1 METNNINI
9 EINKNDL
16 ISTSN
21 AIDKNSIIFNIKNE
35 EIIKI
40 NETGFY
46 WKGELITEGK
56 EIYEKFKLF
65 FQLLYSGKP
74 INVIDNLKESLKF
87 YADENNY
94 HDIRNPNSLS
104 GIELDSGNHAR
115 FALEQADKI
124 EKMMNEAEDD
134 YLKKISVD
142 IAKEVDSETI
152 LNLIEKYKH
161 DNNI

>member
-16 ISTSN
+16 ISKSN
-21 AIDKNSIIFNIKNE
+21 AFEKNSIIFNIKDE
-35 EIIKI
+35 AIIKI

-46 WKGELITEGK
+46 WKGDLITEGK
-56 EIYEKFKLF
+56 EIYEKFLLF
-65 FQLLYSGKP
+65 FQSINSGTP
-74 INVIDNLKESLKF
+74 INIVDNLKEALKF
-87 YADENNY
+87 YANINNY
-94 HDIRNPNSLS
+94 QDIRNPNSLS
-104 GIELDSGNHAR
+104 GIETDSGNHAR

-124 EKMMNEAEDD
+124 EKLMNSAEDD
-134 YLKKISVD
+134 YLKKMSDD